1 VVPELT
7 AREAKH
13 MAKFGEMIREA
24 RRRAKKT
31 LQAAA
36 NVIGV
41 SIVYVSEV
49 ELGKRPPFSAERT
62 EKLANFYETDVRPL
76 LQAACR
82 ERGYLEID
90 MHSSSESQLRAVS
103 GLARGGI
110 SEKQWEQI
118 CDVIEKGPS
127 RN

>member
-1 VVPELT
+1 
-7 AREAKH
+7 
-13 MAKFGEMIREA
+13 MATFGGMIREA
-24 RRRAKKT
+24 RRRAKRT

-49 ELGKRPPFSAERT
+49 ELGKRPPFSAERI
-62 EKLANFYETDVRPL
+62 EKLATFYETDADPL

-90 MHSSSESQLRAVS
+90 MNASSDWQLKAIS
-103 GLARGGI
+103 GFARGGI
-110 SEKQWEQI
+110 SDEKWEEI
-118 CDVIEKGPS
+118 CKVIEKGPS
-127 RN
+127 GT